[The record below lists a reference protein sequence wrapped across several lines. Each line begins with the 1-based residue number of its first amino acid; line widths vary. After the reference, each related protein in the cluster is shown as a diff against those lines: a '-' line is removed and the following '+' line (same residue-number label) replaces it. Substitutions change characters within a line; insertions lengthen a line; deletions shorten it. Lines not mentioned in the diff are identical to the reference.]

1 MKAVITVLGND
12 KVGIIYNVTKILAE
26 TGVNILD
33 ITQTILQG
41 YFSMVMIVDIEKC
54 TVKFEELQNMLKDKG
69 VEMDLQIRVQHKQ
82 IFDSMHTL

>member
-54 TVKFEELQNMLKDKG
+54 TVKFEELQNRLNDKG